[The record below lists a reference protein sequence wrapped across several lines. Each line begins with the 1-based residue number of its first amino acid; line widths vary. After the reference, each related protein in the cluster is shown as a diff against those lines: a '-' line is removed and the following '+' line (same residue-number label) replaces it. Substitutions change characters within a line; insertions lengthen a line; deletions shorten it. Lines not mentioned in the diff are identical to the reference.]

1 MQVLPQDVDSQHGIA
16 QSPIG
21 PSPSQS
27 PLAFQPFGSAP
38 SGPLSAYTS
47 ALARSTFASGSG
59 NISKLNRS
67 ISGSTATAS
76 RNQAAADSATASEHH
91 DAAPGLDG
99 RGASL
104 GARQQTTA
112 ATPASDD
119 GSVHDN
125 TSQTNTLQ
133 DNAQSAEQTSQPT
146 SPSPSR
152 HLGTTRLSGSTQA
165 APQQS
170 QSVQIRGDA
179 AGGGISQPITNQS
192 PTDIQ
197 ELAQQAPTNAIA
209 QAADESQDAASQ
221 AAGESQDAASQAAG
235 ESQAAASQAAGES
248 QAADGELQHATSQAA
263 DQSQAAADAPS
274 ESELQQSMDAVLRGE
289 DQAMQESMAAA
300 NAAGGEQLKDLLPTP
315 SSEGDPPAQADC
327 PSPTHPTLIQ
337 ASDPASTAAVL
348 QGAASSPDV
357 LTVPSAVLGVAAD
370 KTADVAAEVT
380 VAAEMTSPAV
390 PNSGQ
395 EQQLE
400 QAETSGSEGA
410 EISAEASDNT
420 AAGQTSSSGQLADRF
435 RLSSNIHA

>member
-38 SGPLSAYTS
+38 SGPPSAYTS

-59 NISKLNRS
+59 NMSKLNRS
-67 ISGSTATAS
+67 TSGSTATAT
-76 RNQAAADSATASEHH
+76 RNQAAAASATASEHH

-104 GARQQTTA
+104 GGRQQTTA
-112 ATPASDD
+112 ATPPSDD
-119 GSVHDN
+119 GSVPDN

-133 DNAQSAEQTSQPT
+133 DNAQSAEQSSQPT
-146 SPSPSR
+146 SPSSSR
-152 HLGTTRLSGSTQA
+152 QLGTPSTSGSTQA

-170 QSVQIRGDA
+170 QSVQIRGDCT
-179 AGGGISQPITNQS
+179 GGGISQPSTNQS

-221 AAGESQDAASQAAG
+221 AAD
-235 ESQAAASQAAGES
+235 ESQAAASQASAES

-274 ESELQQSMDAVLRGE
+274 ESQLQQSMDAVLRGE

-410 EISAEASDNT
+410 ETSGEASGGT

-435 RLSSNIHA
+435 RLSSNVHA